1 MSCPNPSC
9 SVGRQAAFGKNA
21 SRNEYT
27 VLCRIDT
34 LWARQPTFNVVK

>member
-21 SRNEYT
+21 VRNEHT
-27 VLCRIDT
+27 VRRRIET
-34 LWARQPTFNVVK
+34 LWAGQPTFTVVK